1 MFLVAT
7 LYFGGASSPV
17 RVRNMSTI
25 GALIEGASLPG
36 AGAAVILRRGALE
49 APATAAWSEA
59 GKAGLTFAGP
69 VDVSDWL
76 PAKDGKRQTQV
87 DQIAFGMKHAVPTAA
102 PAVVPV
108 IEQVTPTTGV
118 LAELAELQ
126 AQLGQLGDQLAGDA
140 FVLAHHPEVQILDA
154 AGQRVGRIIKALQNA
169 VPSQHVG

>member
-17 RVRNMSTI
+17 RVRNMSTT

-36 AGAAVILRRGALE
+36 AGAAAILRRGALE
-49 APATAAWSEA
+49 APATAAWSET

-87 DQIAFGMKHAVPTAA
+87 DQIAFGLKHAVLTAA
-102 PAVVPV
+102 PVVVPV
-108 IEQVTPTTGV
+108 MEQVKPTIAV
-118 LAELAELQ
+118 QADLAELQ
-126 AQLGQLGDQLAGDA
+126 AQLGPLGDQLAGDA
-140 FVLAHHPEVQILDA
+140 FVLAHHPEVQILDS
-154 AGQRVGRIIKALQNA
+154 AGQRVGRIITALQCVA
-169 VPSQHVG
+169 PG